1 MRGRIHQKDVR
12 TCRLHSTDLVKLWIK
27 GLLFDLGFV
36 FSFLPHIWLQT
47 PAAK

>member
-1 MRGRIHQKDVR
+1 MQAVR
-12 TCRLHSTDLVKLWIK
+12 TDLIKLWIK

-47 PAAK
+47 PAAER

>member
-1 MRGRIHQKDVR
+1 MCGCEGTQRDR
-12 TCRLHSTDLVKLWIK
+12 TDLVKFWIK

-47 PAAK
+47 PAAE